1 MNSQS
6 IDIAQVPA
14 KWPELL
20 ATVKAGGEVI
30 LTDHDVPQA
39 RLAPL
44 NEVTSR
50 QPGLHLGNFKMSP
63 DFDEELPDEFWLGT
77 VA

>member
-1 MNSQS
+1 MTSQS
-6 IDIAQVPA
+6 IDITQFSA

-20 ATVKAGGEVI
+20 AAIKAGGEVI

-44 NEVTSR
+44 GQAGLR
-50 QPGLHLGNFKMSP
+50 QPGLHPGNFQISP
-63 DFDEELPDEFWLGT
+63 DFDEPLPDEFWLGKE
-77 VA
+77 